1 MTTNHLV
8 LSGHILRLR
17 QFDSPSGI
25 AHCILS
31 VEHKSER
38 YEANMLRRV
47 YCQIQVILSG
57 ERFKNVSDK
66 LKIGMNIEVQGFITL
81 QQSRN
86 GQNRLVVHAENVELK
101 T

>member
-8 LSGHILRLR
+8 LSGRILRLR
-17 QFDSPSGI
+17 HFDSPAGI
-25 AHCILS
+25 AHCVLTL
-31 VEHKSER
+31 EHKSER
-38 YEANMLRRV
+38 FEANLLRHV

-57 ERFKNVSDK
+57 DRFSAITEE
-66 LKIGMNIEVQGFITL
+66 LKIGVNIQVQGFISL

-86 GQNRLVVHAENVELK
+86 GQNRLVLHAENVELK